1 MYFFKLGLIKCIFQI
16 LGEVLVGKEKK
27 TEGKKKVSF
36 LTPSDRVI
44 EKWDREEQGQ
54 QLGSLP
60 FPFLPPAPFDAI

>member
-1 MYFFKLGLIKCIFQI
+1 MIMYFFKLGLIKCIFQI

-44 EKWDREEQGQ
+44 EK
-54 QLGSLP
+54 
-60 FPFLPPAPFDAI
+60 